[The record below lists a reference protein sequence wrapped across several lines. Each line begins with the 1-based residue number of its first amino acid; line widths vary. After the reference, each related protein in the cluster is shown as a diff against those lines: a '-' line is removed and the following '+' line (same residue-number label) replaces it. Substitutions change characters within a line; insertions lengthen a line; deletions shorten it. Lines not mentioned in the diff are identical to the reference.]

1 MTISGLTICF
11 KFAINKT
18 KIHLKKI
25 NRGLRFFTL
34 FEFEVKKSFI

>member
-18 KIHLKKI
+18 KIRMKKI